1 MPIPPWYLRR
11 IGWGCQPC
19 TIYEFECSGCGS
31 QFRLLRSVLLK
42 RRRCPTCNSDHVE
55 RQMGRPAIHFKG
67 SGWYINDS
75 KKASKTSANGAN
87 GDAAKDAGSSDSGDG
102 KKNADSGKS
111 TDATTP
117 ATKETAKVEAS

>member
-1 MPIPPWYLRR
+1 MP
-11 IGWGCQPC
+11 
-19 TIYEFECSGCGS
+19 IYEFECSSCGN
-31 QFRLLRSVLLK
+31 QFELLRSFSETTAPN
-42 RRRCPTCNSDHVE
+42 CPTCNSDHVE

-111 TDATTP
+111 TDATAP